1 MGSTRTALTPAD
13 LKTLPRPIDGRHYE
27 LSQGELIVVGTAGT
41 RHERVKRRILKALF
55 SYEVQ
60 YSTGEVFAES
70 MFTLGEGTARVP
82 DAAFVHNA
90 KVESLPDADA
100 PIPFAPDLAVEVIS
114 ESESAFDAERKV
126 GEYLRG
132 GTLEVWQ
139 VYPNERRVRVRP
151 AEGIRD
157 LGPGYLL
164 TSPLAPGFEVLV
176 GSFFGR

>member
-1 MGSTRTALTPAD
+1 M
-13 LKTLPRPIDGRHYE
+13 PRPRNGRHYE
-27 LSQGELIVVGTAGT
+27 LSEGELIVVGNTLA
-41 RHERVKRRILKALF
+41 RRELVKRRILKALF
-55 SYEVQ
+55 SWEIR
-60 YSTGEVFAES
+60 YSAGAVFSES
-70 MFTLGEGTARVP
+70 QFTLGDATARIP
-82 DAAFVHNA
+82 DVAYIRNA
-90 KVESLPDADA
+90 KLESLPDADV

-139 VYPNERRVRVRP
+139 VYPNERRVRVRT

-157 LGPGYLL
+157 LGPSDLL

-176 GSFFGR
+176 ESFFGR